1 MKRLIASTVF
11 LSAALMACNPGPT
24 PTSEVRFVNA
34 MPDSTGMKVFFSQ
47 DLITTTPNGVDF
59 RTAFPSNTAY
69 RILNAGTLTYSL
81 CPADLLDCPT
91 EVKNR
96 AIALDGNKKTS
107 VFLVGTKATNDNT
120 GADARPLEILSL
132 SNDTIAPAAGKARLR
147 VVHVAPVVAA
157 KNVDLFITAPTT
169 DLSTI
174 TTPAQISYKG
184 TYDYRDLNAG
194 SYRIRL
200 TAPGVTSPVLVD
212 SDTLVLEDGKT
223 YTAVVTNPDAA
234 NSNKGVTLLTD
245 K

>member
-1 MKRLIASTVF
+1 MRRLLAATVF
-11 LSAALMACNPGPT
+11 LSAALMACNSGPT
-24 PTSEVRFVNA
+24 PTTEVRFFNA
-34 MPDSTGMKVFFSQ
+34 MPDSTGMKVFFAQ

-59 RTAFPSNTAY
+59 RGAFPSTTTY
-69 RILNAGTLTYSL
+69 RTLNAGTLTYSL

-96 AIALDGNKKTS
+96 TISLDGNKKTS

-132 SNDTIAPAAGKARLR
+132 SNDTAAPAVGKARIR

-157 KNVDLFITAPTT
+157 KNVDLFITAPST

-174 TTPAQISYKG
+174 TTPAQIAYKG

-223 YTAVVTNPDAA
+223 YTAVVNNPDAA